1 MAGKR
6 DLFKRCARQIARECE
21 QRSYD
26 HWVGADFPV
35 VFERSFEGTQVQVEI
50 ELLESTPEYVHVLVS
65 VDDGG
70 IWACAPP
77 SESTIIRKGAQR
89 AGEG

>member
-6 DLFKRCARQIARECE
+6 ALFKRCAGEIARECE

-26 HWVGADFPV
+26 HWVAADFPV
-35 VFERSFEGTQVQVEI
+35 VFERSFEGTEVQVEV
-50 ELLESTPEYVHVLVS
+50 ELLESTPAYVHLLVS

-70 IWACAPP
+70 IWAYAPP
-77 SESTIIRKGAQR
+77 SESTIIRKD